1 MKSITH
7 PLKQGMQGDSI
18 ADLHQSLITLHIVLS
33 TEEIT
38 LAIFGRTT
46 YEAIRIFQEQHQ
58 LEVTGEVNEETAI
71 QLNIL
76 LQSFAQ
82 EARHEERGH
91 EEKRKYHDRDDDDNN
106 VGSDGDGDNDD
117 GDNDDGNH
125 GHGHGH
131 PLTRYTVQGTVRDAN
146 GQGLAALSVQVFEK
160 TLRQENLLGE
170 GKTQQGGS
178 YTIMYRPP
186 IDTKAANAHF
196 NLIVKALNVQGQ
208 VWLTSPI
215 VFDAQAK
222 EQVNLMVGG
231 GTYAGN
237 STYEALLAAIQ
248 PSLDGVPVG
257 QLAET
262 DEHQDITFV
271 ANDSNQDSEAVMRL
285 VVSFRLQEMT
295 DLVPEVFFAF
305 LQQGLPTNVPRSLL
319 TASDHFKQ
327 IDLLLHNTLSG
338 IVALTASIQQNT
350 LQLALKKN
358 IVPLS
363 IKANI
368 DQIVQQLQTLRVSD
382 VLQQPYLAGK
392 TSLQTMLGLST
403 LSQPLYTTFAQLYL
417 NHQGTSHEFWQTLA
431 QQQGFTAD
439 IIADLRLTL
448 GVGNLVKN
456 HPPLVTFLKSGF
468 QQKTYTRIQDL
479 AKLELSDW
487 QTIIKQ
493 SGNAQ
498 VKGYPANMGGK
509 TEDDKINTYAYEIYT
524 RIEHAFPTTSF
535 VAHVDRTAT
544 PLVAYKPQV
553 IQFFTNNPTVNL
565 TSIHIDR
572 YLQDQGEQALQNIPV
587 ELRPQVI
594 QQVKAMQRVQ
604 RLAPSTASASA
615 LLAQKLHSSQ
625 QIYFISQPHFINGM
639 VANGATQ
646 TEARR
651 IYQRAAQSYALV
663 LAQFTTFNAQFNSAT
678 PIALS
683 SPILTEDQNKQLQNY
698 PTLQT
703 LFGSL
708 DYCSCSEC
716 ASVLGAAAYLVDIL
730 HFLDGRKTKTGT
742 SVKDS
747 LLKRRPDL
755 GTVLLNC
762 ENTNTPLPYIDLV
775 CELLENVVAP
785 PAAPAP
791 SYQTTWSAEELLA
804 SPQYVN
810 NAAYDTLKAAVY
822 PITLPYNLPLEEAR
836 TYLKHLGVP
845 RYQLLQTFQNR
856 VANPMVLQDSDIAA
870 EYFGIS
876 PEEQSL
882 IVTAD
887 ATKQTI
893 YWNEADPVT
902 ALSNVAY
909 FLQKSRLNYSQLL
922 ELFNN
927 VAFIQSGGAA
937 STIESLTDACDTT
950 QQQITN
956 LSLPRLDD
964 IHRFLRLWAKTSWR
978 MWELDSILSSSL
990 GGNVLNAD
998 TLTLLMHFNLLQQ
1011 QFSLSVEQ
1019 LLGFYGNLNTASRDL
1034 PDGHED
1040 ALYIK
1045 LFLNSA
1051 VIDTSDTSPT
1061 SLATVFSVPNVTQAH
1076 PTTQLKDYLPTLQ
1089 AALSAQEADI
1099 TPLLAKTDGTLS
1111 LANLSLLYRYTT
1123 LARAML
1129 LSVSDLLTFLSVA
1142 GIADPFKDVPT
1153 TQSVLDSYTFLQS
1166 SGFTLL
1172 QLTYLLTYAPGL
1184 SVAISSDQVVS
1195 DINQLNTALQKS
1207 TGQPQDAVKQT
1218 VMSLFKLNSQQANTV
1233 LTTLQLPGA
1242 AITLL
1247 AALSTNMP
1255 LQNPPQNIADAEAN
1269 VPNVC
1274 AALYLLDKL
1283 ALLIRQL
1290 NVSADDLAWLI
1301 GNVAAYGGFD
1311 MSQMPIQTSQA
1322 AIAFTAWQQLVL
1334 VMQFKKRYPPSTS
1347 DIGSFFA
1354 VLTAAQAG
1362 PKAAVLDA
1370 LSTLTKWDSTELQ
1383 AVDHA
1388 LNLQLGDYQQMAT
1401 YQRLQ
1406 ACFALLNRLAA
1417 KAASVSLWAQRE
1429 PTTDDADAIKQTA
1442 KSKYDNA
1449 HWLTIAP
1456 PLQDVLRDGKRA
1468 ALVEYLIAH
1477 PELDPRPTKWTDS
1490 NDLFDYFLIDVEMTS
1505 CQLTSRIVQATNTVQ
1520 LYVQRCFMNLEDDVV
1535 VDSNPDTGDTD
1546 WLQWQW
1552 MKEYRLWE
1560 ANRQVFLYPENW
1572 ILPELRTDKSPFFQ
1586 DLEHDLLQNEI
1597 TNDNVE
1603 AALLTYLQKVNDV
1616 AHLEVCG
1623 MYEDDETGILHV
1635 FARTHGSP
1643 PAYYYRKYQDS
1654 EWSAW
1659 EKVPLSIKSD
1669 HLMPVVYNRKLYLFW
1684 PIFTEKSEN
1693 NANQPLPAAQPSSQ
1707 PPSPPNSYWEI
1718 QLAWSFYRNGKWTDQ
1733 TVSDLKLIQPET
1745 ITVNTT
1751 SSTGSGLSFSFSF
1764 NTQISLSPPVRPT
1777 FAYTFKTMTRGL
1789 DLVINV
1795 FASLSLEFDTS
1806 NYSETASPQQVAEF
1820 VFNGNVTAVNIVDQL
1835 LSFTSFTYVTLL
1847 EWIQTSYSADGR
1859 AIGAVSSAQ
1868 SPLLLPQ
1875 LAHYDYE
1882 GLTNNASGLT
1892 ITNGVATEPM
1902 YVLKTDS
1909 LRLDNGELLVTANA
1923 PYEVIVPHQDAQF
1936 DSTRPFFYQDMQ
1948 RAYFVEPSILY
1959 QWGSRFRPD
1968 VPPSIYNA
1976 AYEVSYLFKEF
1987 YHSYVTL
1994 FIRELDRLGVSGIYN
2009 RNLQINPGS
2018 VPPGDSFSF
2027 SSTYTP
2033 TALVA
2038 PDSDQEIVDF
2048 SDDGAYAIYNWEL
2061 FFHAP
2066 LMLAI
2071 RLTQNQRFEEAMQ
2084 WFHYIFD
2091 PTNPVPDNGPRRFW
2105 ITKPFYELNDGAWQ
2119 QSIDNLLKLVN
2130 QGNRDAEHQV
2140 DIWRK
2145 YPFDPQ
2151 RIARLRNVAY
2161 EKTVVMKYLDML
2173 IAWGD
2178 NLFTQNTMETI
2189 NLATQLY
2196 VRAAEILGPRPQEIP
2211 ALTPVKDLS
2220 FNDLEQMNLDAFSNV
2235 LTQVENTIIL
2245 TGDGTVVDDPNTP
2258 KLPYLTS
2265 FYFCIPANDQ
2275 LLGYWDTVADR
2286 LFKIRHCMNIQ
2297 GVVQQLPLF
2306 APPINPALLVQAVA
2320 AGVDLSSILS
2330 NILGTQL
2337 PYYRFRFLLQRAYDF
2352 CREVQTLGQ
2361 KLLTALERQDA
2372 EDLALLRSSQE
2383 IIVQQALQQIRQ
2395 QQIDEANQ
2403 LVDVLK
2409 QALKMVQI
2417 RQTYYGSRPFMNGGE
2432 TAAVAISGTATIILL
2447 GLSTVLDVLASDLH
2461 LIPNFSIGISGFG
2474 GTPHVSAS
2482 IGGAQ
2487 FGGATADIA
2496 KGLQTGAAISEI
2508 IARLAATLGQYQ
2520 RRQDEWNFQKSL
2532 ADQDLIHVTS
2542 QITAANLRVAI
2553 ATQQAQLQ
2561 DTIAGNVQ
2569 VVDDFLHNKFTNK
2582 DLYSWMVDQI
2592 SAVYF
2597 QAYQLAYTMA
2607 QNAEACFQYE
2617 LGLSTSSYIQFGY
2630 WDSLKMGLLAG
2641 DKLYYDLHRMESDYL
2656 MQNERLLEV
2665 TKFVSL
2671 AQVSPL
2677 ALETLRT
2684 TGTCQFDLPEILFDM
2699 DYPGHYMRRIK
2710 MVRMTVNAPKLSLNA
2725 NPLLSPNVNSTL
2737 TLAKNSIRVK
2747 SDLVGGNYTFRK
2759 PTDPSDIRFVDSIV
2773 PQSIVSSNGVGTNS
2787 YPGDGGWS
2795 LDTEM
2800 YKMEVRDDRYYPFEG
2815 AGVISSWQLDIP
2827 QENNQLDIS
2836 TITDI
2841 VLTLTYTAKNGV
2853 DKTAVQTAINNALAG
2868 TGMALTLDV
2877 AKGFSDAWNSFLNPG
2892 TGKDQVLTLPI
2903 MQGIPA
2909 SLRNRNITIKQIDLI
2924 AQFEQATDL
2933 VAQITI
2939 PPQAQQQVTLTQ
2951 DGVFGTLQHVELS
2964 SLAIPLNA
2972 TSQWTIMLRTSG
2984 AADYQSLP
2992 AKQLLDMFVVFYLQV
3007 N

>member
-7 PLKQGMQGDSI
+7 PLKQGMQGDAI
-18 ADLHQSLITLHIVLS
+18 ADLQQSLITLHIVLS
-33 TEEIT
+33 TEEI
-38 LAIFGRTT
+38 ARSFFGQTT
-46 YEAIRIFQEQHQ
+46 HEAISIFQTQHQ
-58 LEVTGEVNEETAI
+58 LEATGEVDEETAM
-71 QLNIL
+71 QLNTFL
-76 LQSFAQ
+76 HRH
-82 EARHEERGH
+82 EHEERREEH
-91 EEKRKYHDRDDDDNN
+91 ERERERAHRDHDDDDRDDDNSGRGGD
-106 VGSDGDGDNDD
+106 GSDGDDN
-117 GDNDDGNH
+117 

-131 PLTRYTVQGTVRDAN
+131 PPTRYTVQGTVRDAN
-146 GQGLAALSVQVFEK
+146 GQGLAALRVQTFEK
-160 TLRQENLLGE
+160 TLRQEKLLAE
-170 GKTQQGGS
+170 GKTQQNGT
-178 YTIMYRPP
+178 YTITYHPP
-186 IDTKAANAHF
+186 IDPKATNAHF
-196 NLIVKALNVQGQ
+196 NLIVKVLNGQGQ

-215 VFDAQAK
+215 IFNAQAK
-222 EQVNLMVGG
+222 EQVDLMVGG

-262 DEHQDITFV
+262 DEHQDITFI
-271 ANDSNQDSEAVMRL
+271 ANDSNQDAEEVMRL

-295 DLVPEVFFAF
+295 DLAPEVFFAF

-350 LQLALKKN
+350 LQQALQKN

-363 IKANI
+363 LKANI
-368 DQIVQQLQTLRVSD
+368 DQIVQKLQTLRVND

-392 TSLQTMLGLST
+392 TSLHTMLGLST
-403 LSQPLYTTFAQLYL
+403 LPQTLYTTFAQLYL

-439 IIADLRLTL
+439 SIADLRLTL

-456 HPPLVTFLKSGF
+456 HPPLVAFLKHGF
-468 QQKTYTRIQDL
+468 QQQTYIRIQDL
-479 AKLELSDW
+479 AKLDLSDW
-487 QTIIKQ
+487 QAIIKQ
-493 SGNAQ
+493 SGNDQ

-524 RIEHAFPTTSF
+524 RIEHAFPTTSL
-535 VAHVDRTAT
+535 VAHVDRAT
-544 PLVAYKPQV
+544 TSLVAYKPQV
-553 IQFFTNNPTVNL
+553 MQFFTNNPTLNL

-572 YLQDQGEQALQNIPV
+572 YLQDQGEQALQNIPT
-587 ELRPQVI
+587 ELRPHVI
-594 QQVKAMQRVQ
+594 EQVKAMQRVQ
-604 RLAPSTASASA
+604 RLAPSTASAAA

-625 QIYFISQPHFINGM
+625 QIYFISQPHFITSM

-651 IYQRAAQSYALV
+651 VYQRAAQSYALV
-663 LAQFTTFNAQFNSAT
+663 LAQFTQFNAQFNRAT
-678 PIALS
+678 PVAFS
-683 SPILTEDQNKQLQNY
+683 SPILTNDQNKQLQNY

-730 HFLDGRKTKTGT
+730 HFLDARKTKTGT

-755 GTVLLNC
+755 GMVLLNC
-762 ENTNTPLPYIDLV
+762 QNTNTPLPYIDLV

-785 PAAPAP
+785 PSPPAP

-804 SPQYVN
+804 SPQYIN
-810 NAAYDTLKAAVY
+810 NAAYDTLKKAVY

-836 TYLKHLGVP
+836 VYLEHLGVP

-856 VANPMVLQDSDIAA
+856 TANPMVLQDSDIAA
-870 EYFGIS
+870 EFFGIS
-876 PEEQSL
+876 SDEQNL

-887 ATKQTI
+887 TANQTM
-893 YWNEADPVT
+893 YWNETNPVT
-902 ALSNVAY
+902 ALSNVAD

-922 ELFNN
+922 ELFND
-927 VAFIQSGGAA
+927 VAFIQQGGIV

-956 LSLPRLDD
+956 LSLVRLDA
-964 IHRFLRLWAKTSWR
+964 IHRFLRLWRKTIWR
-978 MWELDSILSSSL
+978 MWELDSILSSTL
-990 GGNVLNAD
+990 GGNILNAD
-998 TLTLLMHFNLLQQ
+998 TLTLLMHFNQLQQ
-1011 QFSLSVEQ
+1011 QLSLSVEQ
-1019 LLGFYGNLNTASRDL
+1019 FLGFYSNLNTISRDL
-1034 PDGHED
+1034 PDGHID
-1040 ALYIK
+1040 ALYVR

-1061 SLATVFSVPNVTQAH
+1061 APATVFSIANVTQAS
-1076 PTTQLKDYLPTLQ
+1076 PTALLNDYLPILQ
-1089 AALSAQEADI
+1089 AALSAQETDI
-1099 TPLLAKTDGTLS
+1099 STLIATTDGKIS
-1111 LANLSLLYRYTT
+1111 LTNLSLLYRYVT
-1123 LARAML
+1123 LARVML
-1129 LSVSDLLTFLSVA
+1129 LSISDLLTFLNVA
-1142 GIADPFKDVPT
+1142 GITDPFKDVAT
-1153 TQSVLDSYTFLQS
+1153 TQRVLDSYTFLQS

-1172 QLTYLLTYAPGL
+1172 QITYLLTYAPNL
-1184 SVAISSDQVVS
+1184 PVAISSDQIVS
-1195 DINQLNTALQKS
+1195 DINQLNTALQKA
-1207 TGQPQDAVKQT
+1207 TGQPQDAIKQT
-1218 VMSLFKLNSQQANTV
+1218 VMSLFQLNSQQANTL

-1242 AITLL
+1242 TVTLL
-1247 AALSTNMP
+1247 AALGTNMP
-1255 LQNPPQNIADAEAN
+1255 LQNPPQNITDAEAN

-1274 AALYLLDKL
+1274 AALRLLDKL

-1290 NVSADDLAWLI
+1290 AISADDLTWLI

-1311 MSQMPIQTSQA
+1311 LSQMPIQTSQT
-1322 AIAFTAWQQLVL
+1322 AITFTQWQQLML

-1354 VLTAAQAG
+1354 VLAAAQVG
-1362 PKAAVLDA
+1362 PKSAVLNA
-1370 LSTLTKWDSTELQ
+1370 LSTLTKWDSGELII
-1383 AVDHA
+1383 VDAA
-1388 LNLQLGDYQQMAT
+1388 LNLQLSDYQLMTT

-1406 ACFALLNRLAA
+1406 ACFALLHRLAA
-1417 KAASVSLWAQRE
+1417 KAASVTVWAQHE
-1429 PTTDDADAIKQTA
+1429 PTPDDADAIKQTA

-1535 VDSNPDTGDTD
+1535 VDSSDTGDPD

-1635 FARTHGSP
+1635 FARTHGNP
-1643 PAYYYRKYQDS
+1643 PTYYYRKYQDS

-1659 EKVPLSIKSD
+1659 EKVPLNIKSD
-1669 HLMPVVYNRKLYLFW
+1669 HLMPVIYNRKLYLFW
-1684 PIFTEKSEN
+1684 PIFTEKSESN
-1693 NANQPLPAAQPSSQ
+1693 SNQPQPVAQPSSQ

-1733 TVSDLKLIQPET
+1733 TLSDLKLIQPEA

-1777 FAYTFKTMTRGL
+1777 FAYTFKMMTRGL

-1835 LSFTSFTYVTLL
+1835 LSFTSFAYVTLL

-1875 LAHYDYE
+1875 LAHYNYE

-1976 AYEVSYLFKEF
+1976 TYEVSYLFKEF
-1987 YHSYVTL
+1987 YHPYVTL

-2130 QGNRDAEHQV
+2130 QGNTDLNHQV

-2145 YPFDPQ
+2145 YPFDPN

-2178 NLFTQNTMETI
+2178 NLFTQDTMETV

-2245 TGDGTVVDDPNTP
+2245 TGDGSAVEDPNTP

-2306 APPINPALLVQAVA
+2306 APPINPALLVQAIA
-2320 AGVDLSSILS
+2320 AGIDLNSIL
-2330 NILGTQL
+2330 NDITATL
-2337 PYYRFRFLLQRAYDF
+2337 PYYRFHFLLQRAYDF

-2482 IGGAQ
+2482 IGGTQ

-2520 RRQDEWNFQKSL
+2520 RRQDEWNFQKQL
-2532 ADQDLIHVTS
+2532 ADQDLVHVTS
-2542 QITAANLRVAI
+2542 QITAATIRSTI

-2561 DTIAGNVQ
+2561 DTIAANVQ
-2569 VVDDFLHNKFTNK
+2569 AVDDRLHSKFTNK

-2597 QAYQLAYTMA
+2597 QAYQLAYAMA
-2607 QNAEACFQYE
+2607 KNAEACFQYE
-2617 LGLSTSSYIQFGY
+2617 LGLQTSSYIQFGY

-2641 DKLYYDLHRMESDYL
+2641 NKLYYDLHRMESDYL
-2656 MQNERLLEV
+2656 TQNQRLLEV
-2665 TKFVSL
+2665 TKFISL
-2671 AQVSPL
+2671 AQINPQ

-2684 TGTCQFDLPEILFDM
+2684 TGTCQFDLSEILFDM

-2710 MVRMTVNAPKLSLNA
+2710 MVRMTVNAPKIALNT
-2725 NPLLSPNVNSTL
+2725 NPLLSPNVNATL
-2737 TLAKNSIRVK
+2737 TLAKNSVRVRP
-2747 SDLVGGNYTFRK
+2747 DLVGGNYTFRK
-2759 PTDPSDIRFVDSIV
+2759 PTDPSDMRFVDSIV
-2773 PQSIVSSNGVGTNS
+2773 PESIVTSNGVGTNS

-2800 YKMEVRDDRYYPFEG
+2800 YKIEVRDDRYYPFEG
-2815 AGVISSWQLDIP
+2815 AGVISSWQLDMP
-2827 QENNQLDIS
+2827 QENNQIDIS

-2853 DKTAVQTAINNALAG
+2853 DKNAVQGAVNNALAG
-2868 TGMALTLDV
+2868 TGLALTLDV

-2892 TGKDQVLTLPI
+2892 AGKDQVLNLSMI
-2903 MQGIPA
+2903 QGIPFA
-2909 SLRNRNITIKQIDLI
+2909 LRNRNITIKQIDLI
-2924 AQFEQATDL
+2924 TQFEQATNL
-2933 VAQITI
+2933 VADITI
-2939 PPQAQQQVTLTQ
+2939 PPQAVQEVTLAQ

-2964 SLAIPLNA
+2964 NQTIPLSAASQWQIKLRTANA
-2972 TSQWTIMLRTSG
+2972 T
-2984 AADYQSLP
+2984 DFQSLP
-2992 AKQLLDMFVVFYLQV
+2992 AKQLLDMFIVLYLQV